1 MKLNTDIVCNLM
13 MSMKED
19 GPDPKTIK
27 RDYSREIIIF
37 DGEWGESVLT

>member
-1 MKLNTDIVCNLM
+1 